1 MRALLRRVR
10 RRRVVPALLLAALAG
25 CLCGCDTPRDGV
37 YVNVS
42 ALVEAYRARA
52 NREPDRAQM
61 EQLVENL
68 PPEQLTDLGVMYE
81 REQRLD
87 RAEWAYQHAIWRDLH
102 YARAYVNLGNVL
114 RQQGKVEEAR
124 YRYRQ
129 AMTADPNCVEAANN
143 FADLCA
149 ADGTSTDEA
158 IAKLEPMVE
167 RAGSLRP
174 YTLDTLGWLYHQKG
188 DNERARQLLTTALR
202 ETEAKNEALRASVS
216 THLAEVDKALGGAQE
231 AAGSGAE
238 ARQPGGG

>member
-10 RRRVVPALLLAALAG
+10 RRRMVPALLLAALAG
-25 CLCGCDTPRDGV
+25 CLCGCQTSQDGV

-42 ALVEAYRARA
+42 ALLQAYRQRA
-52 NREPDRAQM
+52 SREPDRGQM

-87 RAEWAYQHAIWRDLH
+87 RAEWAYQHAIWRDPH

-114 RQQGKVEEAR
+114 RQQGKPEEAR

-129 AMTADPNCVEAANN
+129 AMTADPNSVEAVNN
-143 FADLCA
+143 FADICA

-167 RAGSLRP
+167 KAGSLRP
-174 YTLDTLGWLYHQKG
+174 YALDTLGWLYHQKG
-188 DNERARQLLTTALR
+188 DDERARQLLTTALR
-202 ETEAKNEALRASVS
+202 ETNGKDDPLRDSVC
-216 THLAEVDKALGGAQE
+216 THLAAVFKALGRAQE
-231 AAGSGAE
+231 AEGYESE